1 MSAAA
6 GANRRVGWRGDLR
19 RQKVGGEGRT
29 DFTAVCGLD
38 QQAKM
43 RPHGSRSARSGT
55 WCRPCGGFD
64 RSPARINC
72 NLSLPY
78 VREATKI
85 WGMSSNPILRWE
97 CPPQEKKGKS
107 NMMRRTL
114 ALAALPALLYV
125 NQPAAFAGTIYTY
138 TGPTFGPFDID
149 ITLNLPFT
157 GAGLDNIPP
166 GTDVS
171 ADLTSFTSTV
181 PPEDEAGFLVG
192 PAPDYQLVESPPTLA
207 EIGTDALGNITS
219 WDIEGTLFASYPAA
233 AGENPN
239 DFFCTWSIATKNT
252 GDTATSPPTTTMDF
266 VRHRNDLVLNRRNLV
281 TPGTERPGAGERD
294 VARSG
299 LLGLVAWGV
308 RGFRII
314 LRA

>member
-1 MSAAA
+1 
-6 GANRRVGWRGDLR
+6 
-19 RQKVGGEGRT
+19 
-29 DFTAVCGLD
+29 
-38 QQAKM
+38 
-43 RPHGSRSARSGT
+43 
-55 WCRPCGGFD
+55 
-64 RSPARINC
+64 
-72 NLSLPY
+72 
-78 VREATKI
+78 
-85 WGMSSNPILRWE
+85 
-97 CPPQEKKGKS
+97 
-107 NMMRRTL
+107 MMRRTL

-181 PPEDEAGFLVG
+181 PPEDEGGFPVG

-219 WDIEGTLFASYPAA
+219 WDIEGTLFASYPAFS
-233 AGENPN
+233 GEDPN
-239 DFFCTWSIATKNT
+239 DFFCTWSIATKTT
-252 GDTATSPPTTTMDF
+252 GDTATFATDNDAGFCPNTGTTSSLTVGTWSSPPVSSVPEPASAM
-266 VRHRNDLVLNRRNLV
+266 LL
-281 TPGTERPGAGERD
+281 G
-294 VARSG
+294 SG